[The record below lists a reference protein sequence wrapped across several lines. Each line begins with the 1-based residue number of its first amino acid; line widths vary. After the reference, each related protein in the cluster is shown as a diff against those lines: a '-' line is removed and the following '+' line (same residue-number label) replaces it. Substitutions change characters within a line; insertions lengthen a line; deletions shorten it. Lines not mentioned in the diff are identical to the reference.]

1 MQDGAGVQEMPAHA
15 NLTRAEPFSLG
26 VQWDAYHS
34 NPTQDH
40 PGYPR
45 GYWFRQPSPFAA
57 FASTPAGSEE
67 QQQQQQ
73 EKQEQEQQRER
84 PAGQKQ
90 QQKDSS
96 ADADAAA
103 WGYDAL
109 HMAYV

>member
-1 MQDGAGVQEMPAHA
+1 
-15 NLTRAEPFSLG
+15 

-34 NPTQDH
+34 NPTQDT

-45 GYWFRQPSPFAA
+45 GYWYRQPSPFAT
-57 FASTPAGSEE
+57 FASTPAGTEE

-73 EKQEQEQQRER
+73 QQEQQQEQQRGH

-96 ADADAAA
+96 ADAAG

-109 HMAYV
+109 HMAYA

>member
-15 NLTRAEPFSLG
+15 NPTRAEPFSLG

-67 QQQQQQ
+67 QQQQ